1 MIPVMMVPT
10 NFYATHMAQQAMIP
24 STGAN
29 MDVAAEK
36 VNRELFVGNTP
47 KGTSEEL
54 LIHFLNGAM
63 KRTGLCLAGCKPIIA
78 CRVSEKFA
86 FVECVTVEDA
96 NLLLNLNGIPFMGIN
111 LRISRPSKYNG
122 PYTTSKTW
130 KELTNHKPPNNCN
143 SSLVVPADDRVNR
156 ELFVGNT
163 TPEMTENG
171 LMSFLGEAMEK
182 VKLTTAAGNPLT
194 ACQISGKFAF
204 IELRS
209 AEETINA
216 LNLNNIPYKG
226 THLNISRPSKYAGPQ
241 YPSKTWQELTGEP
254 MLTDQNAMAAGAAK
268 FNRELFVGN
277 ITSDM
282 NEESLI
288 SFLGNA
294 MRQVRLAS
302 EKDGNPIIG
311 CRLCGKFAFLE
322 LRSVDETTS
331 GLHLNNIPFRG
342 IRLKV
347 RRPSKYIGPETPIG
361 DWDTVLTAFLMGTS
375 HLGVSNPECPGISK
389 GILTNTGTNYKSVVP
404 TRIVELKNMITAE
417 DLECD
422 SEYDDIAVD
431 TREECAKFG
440 TLKNAIIPRSGMHA
454 TKIFLEYETVQDAIS
469 ATRHL
474 AQRTFD
480 GQTVKATYCK
490 EFVLEQ
496 LLKK

>member
-1 MIPVMMVPT
+1 
-10 NFYATHMAQQAMIP
+10 
-24 STGAN
+24 

-54 LIHFLNGAM
+54 LIQFLNGAM
-63 KRTGLCLAGCKPIIA
+63 QRTGLCLAGCKPIIA

-86 FVECVTVEDA
+86 FVECVSVEDA

-130 KELTNHKPPNNCN
+130 KELTNHRPPNNC
-143 SSLVVPADDRVNR
+143 SASLVVPAEDKVNR

-171 LMSFLGEAMEK
+171 LISFLGEAMEK
-182 VKLTTAAGNPLT
+182 VKLTTAAGNPIT
-194 ACQISGKFAF
+194 DCQISGKFAF

-226 THLNISRPSKYAGPQ
+226 IYLNISRPSKYAGPQ
-241 YPSKTWQELTGEP
+241 HPAKTWQELTGEP
-254 MLTDQNAMAAGAAK
+254 MLTDQNITSCGAAK

-294 MRQVRLAS
+294 MRQVRLAT
-302 EKDGNPIIG
+302 EKDGNPVIG

-322 LRSVDETTS
+322 FRSVEETTN

-361 DWDTVLTAFLMGTS
+361 DWDAVLTAFLMGTMHPDMS
-375 HLGVSNPECPGISK
+375 SNAECPGNQK
-389 GILTNTGTNYKSVVP
+389 GILTDAETNYKSVVP
-404 TRIVELKNMITAE
+404 TRIVELRNMITAE

-431 TREECAKFG
+431 TKEECAQFG
-440 TLKNAIIPRSGMHA
+440 TLKNVIIPRSGIHA

-469 ATRHL
+469 ATKNL

-490 EFVLEQ
+490 ES
-496 LLKK
+496 LLGRLMKK